1 LEFIREKYFGRD
13 LGVPELLW
21 YTNVETPLDSKL
33 EGPYPFEEEENWDGK
48 ETEIAKGVGSLTLD
62 GSLLSTG
69 KKTKRVVARRISVS
83 SSESDLDIKE
93 VLKEVVRDYMATHA
107 RSTRPAERST
117 ETCGNINE
125 MKSGKDLILL
135 D

>member
-1 LEFIREKYFGRD
+1 MEFIRAKYFGRE

-21 YTNVETPLDSKL
+21 YTDVETPLDSKM

-48 ETEIAKGVGSLTLD
+48 ETEIVKSASLLTLE
-62 GSLLSTG
+62 GSPLSKG
-69 KKTKRVVARRISVS
+69 KKTKRVVARRVSVS
-83 SSESDLDIKE
+83 SSESDVDIKE
-93 VLKEVVRDYMATHA
+93 VLREVVRDYTATHA

-125 MKSGKDLILL
+125 RKSGKDLILL

>member
-1 LEFIREKYFGRD
+1 LEFIRAKYFGRE

-21 YTNVETPLDSKL
+21 YTNVKTPLDSKM
-33 EGPYPFEEEENWDGK
+33 EGPYPFEEEEDWDDK
-48 ETEIAKGVGSLTLD
+48 ETDIVKSVGSLTLE
-62 GSLLSTG
+62 GSPLS
-69 KKTKRVVARRISVS
+69 KVKTRRVVARRISVS
-83 SSESDLDIKE
+83 SSDSDVDIKE
-93 VLKEVVRDYMATHA
+93 VLKEVVRDYAATHA

-125 MKSGKDLILL
+125 RKSGKDLILL